1 MIRFSPRK
9 WDHITT
15 CAPCLNR
22 GRLGMI
28 RSGAQRE
35 GIDEGRR
42 GGWGYPVEEDEGRGV
57 RRDRR
62 SCEVSAAGGERKQRG
77 RSGGRSAGNGNGKVI
92 CKEIGTNPLCGESDV
107 PGNLH
112 GRKVLL
118 GIGAVA
124 CSLLFHFS
132 SLILRG
138 RYDPGDNP

>member
-1 MIRFSPRK
+1 M
-9 WDHITT
+9 
-15 CAPCLNR
+15 R
-22 GRLGMI
+22 G
-28 RSGAQRE
+28 
-35 GIDEGRR
+35 D
-42 GGWGYPVEEDEGRGV
+42 GGGGYPVEEDEGRGV